1 VFTSLALVCLWISWP
16 ISLPLDISGGCRRDR
31 NSISQGQRWTQS
43 WLSGQSWVCC
53 WQWWVW
59 MCSESPV
66 TQSPAYQCMMDIW
79 ISQLWVDSHGDLL
92 LLLSGSFATVLDFCS
107 QSHNT
112 SHLFGSHTPSLT
124 LCGSPSV
131 AGPPCSSSTD
141 HGVAGTVNTY
151 KQPNTITIFIPY
163 RQT

>member
-1 VFTSLALVCLWISWP
+1 
-16 ISLPLDISGGCRRDR
+16 
-31 NSISQGQRWTQS
+31 
-43 WLSGQSWVCC
+43 
-53 WQWWVW
+53 
-59 MCSESPV
+59 
-66 TQSPAYQCMMDIW
+66 
-79 ISQLWVDSHGDLL
+79 

-141 HGVAGTVNTY
+141 HGVAGMSYRPNSFFCRDDSLFLGWPEPLATEALVPPFPGGSSHIICTFICSTAPFSRRSSRDPRKLETY
-151 KQPNTITIFIPY
+151 SSALVVGPSLCTETQRWWN
-163 RQT
+163 